1 MSGQW
6 RGLHNPERHEHDGAV
21 AKCMIETANPVM
33 ARWCTPDHPCR
44 CCMDQEAR
52 NLAAEVEVLRAQ
64 VQRVREACD
73 HERCYGEYGRD
84 AEVVAAVPVH
94 VVLRALDGGE
104 RDV

>member
-64 VQRVREACD
+64 VQRVREVA
-73 HERCYGEYGRD
+73 ERFASESGPDPYGFGVAR
-84 AEVVAAVPVH
+84 AVAADA
-94 VVLRALDGGE
+94 VLDALDGDG
-104 RDV
+104 